1 MFTETDCK
9 LIITPRRRETCPSNI
24 KSSPQGL
31 FFHLQVYALHVE
43 LKSGRGLAF
52 AGTLVSEHSIE
63 L

>member
-24 KSSPQGL
+24 KSSLQGL
-31 FFHLQVYALHVE
+31 FFHLQVYGLHVE
-43 LKSGRGLAF
+43 LKSGRDAF
-52 AGTLVSEHSIE
+52 AGILVLEHYVE